1 MKEFFY
7 EESAV
12 IQDEKSAKIKYY
24 TFKIMSILSYVIMS
38 LWIILVIY
46 GYEFSSNIILDIVIV
61 LIPFAMFLTSGILL
75 GKFKNRFYIDY
86 DYTLVTGS
94 LRFSKVIKNYKRKFL
109 ISFEASQIE
118 KLGEYGSSIC
128 DKYLSMPN
136 VTKLIL
142 TSNTTPSEEKN
153 FYYLVVNT
161 DGDKKLLVLECTEK
175 FIAYTMQFA
184 NKLILD
190 EEFVKKLNA
199 KRK

>member
-175 FIAYTMQFA
+175 FIAYIMQFA

>member
-75 GKFKNRFYIDY
+75 GKFKNRFYVDY

-175 FIAYTMQFA
+175 FIAYIMQFA